1 MNNHLDM
8 AKFRQH
14 DAMQASFS
22 FLEGTAAEK
31 IEFLGS
37 MGHELR
43 NPLANVIAQV
53 ETLLAGVY
61 GPLPSA
67 QENAMAAIRDST
79 QKMLRLIT
87 DLVDVGRIEAG
98 VTQLAPMPCQV
109 RECCE
114 NSKADTEVLARSRS
128 IQVVAEV
135 QPRDLGVMAD
145 ARRLE
150 QIITELLA
158 AGLLTMKTGGLLRLT
173 ITHDEGWLVLQ
184 TQSGAGQAAVQDA
197 PAQILGRLG
206 KIRPIGLALLQK
218 LVKVHGGTF
227 VLNEMPEQ
235 EFGMCIRV
243 ALSKT
248 GGGSVAAAPAGE
260 PEAPASVESGAASAP
275 APGSGARKRPLILIA
290 DDQPALIA
298 VTRNYFESLGFEVET
313 AQDGSEAVSQACTLK
328 PDLILMDVRMP
339 VVDGLSAIREIR
351 SSADPRTRDIAIVSL
366 SGHATASDKERCLA
380 AGASAY
386 LNKPF
391 GIRELDRIISEFL
404 RPAAS

>member
-1 MNNHLDM
+1 
-8 AKFRQH
+8 
-14 DAMQASFS
+14 MQPSFS
-22 FLEGTAAEK
+22 FLAGTIEDR

-67 QENAMAAIRDST
+67 QENAVAAIRDST
-79 QKMLRLIT
+79 QRMLQLIT

-98 VTQLAPMPCQV
+98 ATQLAPTPCLL
-109 RECCE
+109 RESCE
-114 NSKADTEVLARSRS
+114 SSRSDVAGLARSRG
-128 IQVVAEV
+128 IQVVTEV
-135 QPRDLGVMAD
+135 QPGDLGVVAD

-150 QIITELLA
+150 QLITELLA
-158 AGLLTMKTGGLLRLT
+158 AALLSMKTGGGLRLS
-173 ITHDEGWLVLQ
+173 IAHDQGWLVLQ
-184 TQSGAGQAAVQDA
+184 TQCGAGQAAGQDGA
-197 PAQILGRLG
+197 AQILGRLG

-218 LVKVHGGTF
+218 LVQLHGGSF
-227 VLNEMPEQ
+227 EVNEMPEQ
-235 EFGMCIRV
+235 VLGMCIRV
-243 ALSKT
+243 PLSRT
-248 GGGSVAAAPAGE
+248 GGGGLADTHVTEPTVAE
-260 PEAPASVESGAASAP
+260 PQASPEP
-275 APGSGARKRPLILIA
+275 APSAVVRRQPMILIA

-298 VTRNYFESLGFEVET
+298 VTRNYFESLGFEVVT
-313 AQDGSEAVSQACTLK
+313 AQDGGEAVNQACALQ

-339 VVDGLSAIREIR
+339 VVDGLSAIRQIR
-351 SSADPRTRDIAIVSL
+351 SSPDPRTRGVAIVSL
-366 SGHATASDKERCLA
+366 SGHATTADKEKCLA
-380 AGASAY
+380 AGASGY

>member
-114 NSKADTEVLARSRS
+114 NSKADTEALARSRS

-150 QIITELLA
+150 QIIAELLA
-158 AGLLTMKTGGLLRLT
+158 AALLSMKTGGMLRLT
-173 ITHDEGWLVLQ
+173 ITHDQGGLVMQ
-184 TQSGAGQAAVQDA
+184 TQSGPGQVTGQDA
-197 PAQILGRLG
+197 LAQIHGRLG

-218 LVKVHGGTF
+218 LVQVHGGTF
-227 VLNEMPEQ
+227 MLNEMPEQ
-235 EFGMCIRV
+235 ELSMCIRLP
-243 ALSKT
+243 LSKT
-248 GGGSVAAAPAGE
+248 GGGSVAVVQEAAPETAV
-260 PEAPASVESGAASAP
+260 PVETGAATAP
-275 APGSGARKRPLILIA
+275 APGSARKRPLILIA

-313 AQDGSEAVSQACTLK
+313 AQDGSEAVSRASTLL

-339 VVDGLSAIREIR
+339 VVDGLSAIRQIR
-351 SSADPRTRDIAIVSL
+351 SSPDPQTRAIAIVSL
-366 SGHATASDKERCLA
+366 SGLATASDKEKCLA

-404 RPAAS
+404 SPAAS

>member
-1 MNNHLDM
+1 M
-8 AKFRQH
+8 RP
-14 DAMQASFS
+14 SFS
-22 FLEGTAAEK
+22 FLAGTPEAK
-31 IEFLGS
+31 IDFLGS

-67 QENAMAAIRDST
+67 QENAVTAMRDST
-79 QKMLRLIT
+79 QKMLQLIT

-98 VTQLAPMPCQV
+98 VTHLAPMPCQV

-114 NSKADTEVLARSRS
+114 NSKADTEVLARSRA

-150 QIITELLA
+150 QVITELLA
-158 AGLLTMKTGGLLRLT
+158 AALLSMKTGGMLRLA
-173 ITHDEGWLVLQ
+173 ITHDQGGLVLQ
-184 TQSGAGQAAVQDA
+184 TQSGPGQVTGQDA
-197 PAQILGRLG
+197 LAQILGRLG
-206 KIRPIGLALLQK
+206 KVRPIGLALLQK
-218 LVKVHGGTF
+218 LVQAHGGTF
-227 VLNEMPEQ
+227 VLNEMSEQ
-235 EFGMCIRV
+235 ELSMCIRLP
-243 ALSKT
+243 LSRT
-248 GGGSVAAAPAGE
+248 GGGSVAAVQEAAPETA
-260 PEAPASVESGAASAP
+260 ASVETGAASAP
-275 APGSGARKRPLILIA
+275 APDSAARKRPLILIA
-290 DDQPALIA
+290 DDQPALTA

-313 AQDGSEAVSQACTLK
+313 AQDGSEAVSRASALQ

-339 VVDGLSAIREIR
+339 VVDGLSAIRQIR
-351 SSADPRTRDIAIVSL
+351 SSPDPKTRAIAIISL
-366 SGHATASDKERCLA
+366 SGLATASDKENCLA

-404 RPAAS
+404 SPAAS